1 MSPITLHTPTVT
13 APGEPIQVQFMQPA
27 RPTVRKVD
35 YTEEVTVT
43 VEKAENNMKIPSD
56 VPPRATEHSSE
67 NLENME
73 NETKYLTGE
82 SPICNVND
90 TRIQIAGNRSLMGN
104 LVLTNYRLQL
114 VVSKK
119 ILSSINSPSLYSFL
133 NVPLGSIDK
142 VEKEKKSKEQKLYEQ
157 KLFNLHNSNNS
168 SVNIASN
175 VTVSIYC
182 KDMRILR
189 LTLPYT
195 SNINSRISSN
205 NLVQG
210 GSGSGNTEHDIE
222 NFLQTVADVAFPYDR
237 RGLFAFSHK
246 MTGVTYNSN
255 NIISN
260 NNNNNSNNSYNN
272 NSNNNNNN
280 NSNSC
285 NNGNNSSSS
294 NGGSRNNNSNNEI
307 DDNSNSNN
315 KYNYDNNDNY
325 NNNNNRMS
333 THNLIGS
340 RDNVH
345 RNPTA
350 ISPLPPFNIMKEFNR
365 LGVLDILAVTE
376 KSERA
381 SLFRTSDVNMNY
393 NLCNTYPRVIIVPS
407 KISDEELFM
416 SANFRS
422 GHRLP
427 ALCWADKETGVC
439 VCVFVCRGERVCVCA
454 LFSPSQFLPPLSS
467 PFFRLISPRF
477 PSPFL
482 LIPSLQFI
490 LPLSPPSLPSP
501 S

>member
-1 MSPITLHTPTVT
+1 MSPITLHTLTVT
-13 APGEPIQVQFMQPA
+13 APGEPIQVQSMQPA

-43 VEKAENNMKIPSD
+43 TEKAENNMKIPSD
-56 VPPRATEHSSE
+56 VPPKATEHSPE

-73 NETKYLTGE
+73 NDTKYLTGE
-82 SPICNVND
+82 SPICNIND
-90 TRIQIAGNRSLMGN
+90 TRIQIAGNRSLLGN

-119 ILSSINSPSLYSFL
+119 ILGSINSPSLYSFL

-142 VEKEKKSKEQKLYEQ
+142 VEKEKKSKEQKSYEQ

-210 GSGSGNTEHDIE
+210 GSGCGNTEHDIE

-246 MTGVTYNSN
+246 MTGVSYNNNNNSSSN
-255 NIISN
+255 YS
-260 NNNNNSNNSYNN
+260 NNNNSNNNNYNSINNNNSGNGNNSSSSNGGNRINNGNNDIDDIDNYNNNNNYSNNNDGNNNN

-280 NSNSC
+280 NRT
-285 NNGNNSSSS
+285 SS
-294 NGGSRNNNSNNEI
+294 
-307 DDNSNSNN
+307 
-315 KYNYDNNDNY
+315 
-325 NNNNNRMS
+325 
-333 THNLIGS
+333 HNLTGT
-340 RDNVH
+340 RDNVY

-350 ISPLPPFNIMKEFNR
+350 ISPLPPFNIMNEFNR

-381 SLFRTSDVNMNY
+381 SLFRISDVNMNY

-427 ALCWADKETGVC
+427 ALCWADKETGVFVC
-439 VCVFVCRGERVCVCA
+439 VCV
-454 LFSPSQFLPPLSS
+454 
-467 PFFRLISPRF
+467 
-477 PSPFL
+477 
-482 LIPSLQFI
+482 
-490 LPLSPPSLPSP
+490 
-501 S
+501 

>member
-1 MSPITLHTPTVT
+1 MSPITLNILTVT
-13 APGEPIQVQFMQPA
+13 APGEPIQVQSMQPA

-43 VEKAENNMKIPSD
+43 TEKAENNMKIPSD
-56 VPPRATEHSSE
+56 VPPKATEHSSE

-73 NETKYLTGE
+73 NDTKYLTGE
-82 SPICNVND
+82 SPICNIND

-246 MTGVTYNSN
+246 MTGVTYN
-255 NIISN
+255 N
-260 NNNNNSNNSYNN
+260 NNNNNSNNYNNNNYSNSNSNNSYSNNNNNSNSYNN

-280 NSNSC
+280 SINN
-285 NNGNNSSSS
+285 NNGGNGNNSSSS
-294 NGGSRNNNSNNEI
+294 NGGSRNNNGNNHI
-307 DDNSNSNN
+307 DDIDNYANNNNYNN
-315 KYNYDNNDNY
+315 KNNGNNNNSIN
-325 NNNNNRMS
+325 NNNNNRTS
-333 THNLIGS
+333 SHNLTGT
-340 RDNVH
+340 RDNVY

-350 ISPLPPFNIMKEFNR
+350 ISPLPPFNIMNEFNR

-376 KSERA
+376 KSEKA
-381 SLFRTSDVNMNY
+381 SLFRISDVNMNY

-439 VCVFVCRGERVCVCA
+439 VCACVCV
-454 LFSPSQFLPPLSS
+454 
-467 PFFRLISPRF
+467 
-477 PSPFL
+477 
-482 LIPSLQFI
+482 
-490 LPLSPPSLPSP
+490 
-501 S
+501 